1 MSIKDE
7 MYITDELQ
15 CLHGK
20 TSTQKWSFSH
30 SGTTITT
37 ALSVIDVKSYLHFV

>member
-1 MSIKDE
+1 MFIKDE
-7 MYITDELQ
+7 MYITDELP

-20 TSTQKWSFSH
+20 TSTQKRCFSN